1 MILPMHS
8 DINECVLDIYNDCDE
23 NAECNNTVGGFNC
36 TCDPGY
42 MGNGT
47 MCAGIVISASII
59 SVQCSYMCRCLTLN
73 VVLYKILLCIQMLM
87 SVQHG

>member
-1 MILPMHS
+1 MQT
-8 DINECVLDIYNDCDE
+8 DINECVLDTDNDCDE
-23 NAECNNTVGGFNC
+23 KAACNNTVGGFNC

-47 MCAGIVISASII
+47 MCTGILVPLIVILCTS
-59 SVQCSYMCRCLTLN
+59 SYMCRCLTLFICIPRIF
-73 VVLYKILLCIQMLM
+73 LRIQMLM